1 MCVCVCV
8 LGCKLDLLTLNS
20 DWIIWSRHM
29 LDCHQYLPVFF
40 NKNNNRTCLI
50 YASLA
55 SEFWV
60 LLHLKIA
67 SSFFFKKNQKFLD
80 LLLYFLPLNVENTR
94 ENKASPKKK
103 FCKDWRRPG
112 ISASSFFIKSLE
124 ILYFQLSLFGI
135 FLEWTIIIISFKG
148 TSLHVTIILFPSSS
162 LLYPHL
168 EKLPKG

>member
-1 MCVCVCV
+1 MNITIIYRYQMQCVCV
-8 LGCKLDLLTLNS
+8 LGCKLDLLTLDS
-20 DWIIWSRHM
+20 DWIIWSSR
-29 LDCHQYLPVFF
+29 LDCHQYFQVCF

-103 FCKDWRRPG
+103 FCKVVLHPLKIDEDPE
-112 ISASSFFIKSLE
+112 FLH
-124 ILYFQLSLFGI
+124 LLF
-135 FLEWTIIIISFKG
+135 S
-148 TSLHVTIILFPSSS
+148 
-162 LLYPHL
+162 
-168 EKLPKG
+168 